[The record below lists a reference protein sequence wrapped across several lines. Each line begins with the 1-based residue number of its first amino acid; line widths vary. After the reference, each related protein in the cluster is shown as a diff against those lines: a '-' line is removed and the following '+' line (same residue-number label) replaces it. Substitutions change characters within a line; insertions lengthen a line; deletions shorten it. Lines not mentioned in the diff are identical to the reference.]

1 MLTVKQLHAGILND
15 INLHLETGQCIAI
28 CGASGSGKTTLLNA
42 VVGSVAYQGQ
52 ICIQQRCID
61 EVPAWQRACR
71 YLNQQLYLFP
81 HLSIDNNLR
90 IAQYAAGLPQN
101 KQQRLALLEQLEI
114 GHLASRYPAQISGGE
129 QQRAALARA
138 LISECKL
145 LLLDEPFSHLD
156 WPMRKRLW
164 QLLNEIRKSM
174 SLSVL
179 LVTHEPDEAEAL
191 ADMSL
196 TLNQGRLS

>member
-1 MLTVKQLHAGILND
+1 MLTVTDLSVGILQRV
-15 INLHLETGQCIAI
+15 NLTLGDKSCTAV
-28 CGASGSGKTTLLNA
+28 CGSSGSGKTTLLNA
-42 VVGSVAYQGQ
+42 IVGVKPYQGS
-52 ICIQQRCID
+52 ISIDQRCID
-61 EVPAWQRACR
+61 GKPVWRRPCR

-90 IAQYAAGLPQN
+90 IAQYAAGLTQDR
-101 KQQRLALLEQLEI
+101 QARLDILERLEI
-114 GHLASRYPAQISGGE
+114 KALAKRYPWQISGGE

-138 LISECKL
+138 LIAEHKL

-164 QLLNEIRKSM
+164 QLLNTLREQL

-179 LVTHEPDEAEAL
+179 LVTHEPKEAEAL
-191 ADMSL
+191 AQRCL
-196 TLNQGRLS
+196 TLQKGTLS